1 MSKGT
6 LTTIAP
12 DGRHTAQRFE
22 TSAKVSGPGLSALQA
37 AVGGYI
43 ERVRVRFNG
52 RVRDAYVN
60 EDGYSKG
67 LLVNRPAMAILAE
80 PFQGATIVGNLAV
93 WEPDPKAPKQ
103 LDGETVI

>member
-1 MSKGT
+1 MSKGK

-12 DGRHTAQRFE
+12 DGRHTEQRFE
-22 TSAKVSGPGLSALQA
+22 TAKGAALTDLQA

-80 PFQGATIVGNLAV
+80 PFTGAVILGNVAV
-93 WEPDPKAPKQ
+93 CEPDPKAKRE
-103 LDGETVI
+103 LIEDSEVDI

>member
-1 MSKGT
+1 MSKGK

-12 DGRHTAQRFE
+12 DGRHTEQRFE
-22 TSAKVSGPGLSALQA
+22 TAKGATLTDLQA

-60 EDGYSKG
+60 EDGISQR
-67 LLVNRPAMAILAE
+67 LQFNRPGTALLAPPFTGSQLFGNVAI
-80 PFQGATIVGNLAV
+80 
-93 WEPDPKAPKQ
+93 WEPDTKAKRE
-103 LDGETVI
+103 LIEDSEVNI